1 LVSKWNP
8 TIIPRM
14 IDHIFP
20 ETLQHAPLT
29 KAGNLPQSGL
39 DIPNILAAVPT
50 APREERRQHC
60 RARVTLR
67 MRIRSA
73 DFSDGQLQQI
83 AQTIN
88 TSRRGFY
95 FHTEH
100 GHFREGMRLRIVVPY
115 HESHNTVDG
124 EETAEVIRI
133 DDRTG
138 FYGIAIVRANARE
151 AQPVVSKEAHPV
163 VEHYHP
169 SIVQAASA
177 QASHSSRAQER
188 RTHQRTSLIATV
200 ELTDLQTGMVTRART
215 SDVSMS
221 GCYVDTLNPLPS
233 GSAVALLIEKGGE
246 NLKVQASVRIQ
257 FQGSG
262 MGVAFE
268 DLSAEQCEI
277 VKSWLVG

>member
-1 LVSKWNP
+1 
-8 TIIPRM
+8 M

-20 ETLQHAPLT
+20 EALQHAPHT

-39 DIPNILAAVPT
+39 DIPNILAAVPM
-50 APREERRQHC
+50 APRSERRQHC

-115 HESHNTVDG
+115 HEAHHALDA
-124 EETAEVIRI
+124 EEAAEVIRV
-133 DDRTG
+133 DEMTG
-138 FYGIAIVRANARE
+138 VYGIAVIRVN
-151 AQPVVSKEAHPV
+151 PNEAHPV
-163 VEHYHP
+163 VSRETHPVVEHHHP
-169 SIVQAASA
+169 SVVQAASA
-177 QASHSSRAQER
+177 QSRHSHRTDER
-188 RTHQRTSLIATV
+188 RTHERASLIATV

-233 GSAVALLIEKGGE
+233 GSTVALLIEKGGE

-277 VKSWLVG
+277 VKNWLVG